1 MIMKWVQVTFITLH
15 ASSGSSRL
23 KDAQKLTLAGKAL
36 RRHFHCEGRWMEGS
50 LFVPFCCV
58 FWFCQFCHIQKQW
71 VVFSSTSFCLSFS
84 LFPSI
89 QNMQEWCD
97 ESKRGVKPE
106 AWHHFAFFVNGSC
119 CCGWWCDVTWR
130 DVTWCDVMWCV
141 IKLDLMPLTFLG
153 LAIVV
158 ANLKLL
164 GQIAICS
171 MYLNVLRRE
180 ARATSDWRPRPW
192 NIQIQMESAVAEFS
206 TSFAKLQLFVSFCQ
220 ACSSF
225 STTL

>member
-1 MIMKWVQVTFITLH
+1 MLPVDPVGWRMRKSSPSQAKPYGDISIVRGDEWKARFLYRSVVSFGFVNFI
-15 ASSGSSRL
+15 
-23 KDAQKLTLAGKAL
+23 
-36 RRHFHCEGRWMEGS
+36 
-50 LFVPFCCV
+50 
-58 FWFCQFCHIQKQW
+58 QFCHIQKQW
-71 VVFSSTSFCLSFS
+71 VLFSSTSFCLSFS

-106 AWHHFAFFVNGSC
+106 AWHHFAFFLNGSC

-130 DVTWCDVMWCV
+130 DVMWCV

-180 ARATSDWRPRPW
+180 ARATRDWRPRPW

>member
-1 MIMKWVQVTFITLH
+1 MLPVDPVGWRMRK
-15 ASSGSSRL
+15 SSPSQAKPYGDISIARG
-23 KDAQKLTLAGKAL
+23 DEWKARFL
-36 RRHFHCEGRWMEGS
+36 YRS
-50 LFVPFCCV
+50 
-58 FWFCQFCHIQKQW
+58 
-71 VVFSSTSFCLSFS
+71 VVSF
-84 LFPSI
+84 
-89 QNMQEWCD
+89 
-97 ESKRGVKPE
+97 G
-106 AWHHFAFFVNGSC
+106 FVNFVIFKNNELYLVVPASVCHLVYFHLYRTCRNGATSLSE
-119 CCGWWCDVTWR
+119 GLSLKPGTTSLSSWMVVAAVDGDVMWR
-130 DVTWCDVMWCV
+130 DVTWRDVMWCV